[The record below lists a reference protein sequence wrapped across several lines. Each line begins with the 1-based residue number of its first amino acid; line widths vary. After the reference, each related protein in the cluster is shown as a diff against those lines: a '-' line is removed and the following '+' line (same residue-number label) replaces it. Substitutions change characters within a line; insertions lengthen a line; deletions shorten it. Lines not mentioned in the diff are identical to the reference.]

1 MNIILS
7 VVAAIILATGI
18 YVGRSVVQEPEY
30 PTFSEQVETEVLSE
44 SDEMDVT
51 GEDDTSAI
59 TPTETTNNNAE
70 VSVKTD
76 VLVENPSDKNISSS
90 NTLNTFLYPNANITN
105 QTNSTLSLE
114 STDSPED
121 ITDWYK
127 NTINTIGMNVTSFVV
142 TSTNDVVLNKLSAA
156 NSEMK
161 IEVTIKNESTSITT
175 IEVIM

>member
-1 MNIILS
+1 MQTNIVIVYDVIIKLVMNIILS

-59 TPTETTNNNAE
+59 TPTET
-70 VSVKTD
+70 
-76 VLVENPSDKNISSS
+76 
-90 NTLNTFLYPNANITN
+90 ITN